1 MSLSSYPWEVLD
13 FHRDN
18 LEEVPSSDEVPSQVS
33 TSRSYFRRKLESI
46 MEHDWDFYERVFDY
60 GFTITSGV
68 HSEAFTYGELLS
80 EGFGKE
86 TNDNGVIKWPFGDER
101 VHRIFVLEEGLT
113 LLETEVNGHFRRSIF
128 DADSTKQGKN
138 ASLSEALGVFIR
150 LIGWGPRDP
159 NDPNKHTVLW
169 NSAKVILRNN

>member
-1 MSLSSYPWEVLD
+1 M
-13 FHRDN
+13 N
-18 LEEVPSSDEVPSQVS
+18 PSS
-33 TSRSYFRRKLESI
+33 I
-46 MEHDWDFYERVFDY
+46 WDQWEYLYNY

-68 HSEAFTYGELLS
+68 HSEAFTDGELLS

-86 TNDNGVIKWPFGDER
+86 TTTGLSNDNGVIKWPFGDER

-138 ASLSEALGVFIR
+138 ASLHEALGVFIR

-159 NDPNKHTVLW
+159 NNPNKRTVLW